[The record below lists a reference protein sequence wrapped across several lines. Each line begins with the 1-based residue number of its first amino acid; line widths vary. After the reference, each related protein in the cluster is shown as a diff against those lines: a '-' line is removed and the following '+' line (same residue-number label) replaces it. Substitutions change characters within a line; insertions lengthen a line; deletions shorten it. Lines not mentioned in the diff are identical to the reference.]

1 MTSMFVSTLYRA
13 VASGGRLFDWIW
25 FWWLMICHNCH
36 KFQMV
41 WKFFAM
47 FVYFNS
53 LLSFFD
59 ENTKFNA
66 ENHGRFC
73 TKAKIHWSMWM
84 AGFYHLLIKK
94 NLNLCS
100 SSLYKRFQI
109 KSYFIYWFF
118 GGLDFRSLTFSVMF
132 LSFFSFVDFWRFL
145 SDSVQFK
152 VLFKP

>member
-94 NLNLCS
+94 KL
-100 SSLYKRFQI
+100 
-109 KSYFIYWFF
+109 KS
-118 GGLDFRSLTFSVMF
+118 MF
-132 LSFFSFVDFWRFL
+132 LKFIQKIPNQKLFCVLIFRRVRFSKRHFL
-145 SDSVQFK
+145 SNVFE
-152 VLFKP
+152 FF